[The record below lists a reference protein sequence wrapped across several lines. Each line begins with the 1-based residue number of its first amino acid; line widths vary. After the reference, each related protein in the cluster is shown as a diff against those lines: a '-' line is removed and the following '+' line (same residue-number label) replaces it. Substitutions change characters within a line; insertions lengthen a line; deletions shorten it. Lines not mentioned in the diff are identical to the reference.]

1 MEWVQALA
9 VMLGGVIVLI
19 MLGLPVVMAF
29 MTANLIGALLYFGGE
44 IGIMQMIR
52 NLRPSVANYNM
63 APIPL
68 FVLMG
73 EIMLQTGMAKRSIE
87 AIDKLIARVPGRLSI
102 VAVLGGTSFAAL
114 SGSSV
119 ANAAIVGRTLL
130 PEMKSLGYANTMSIG
145 PATAVGG
152 IAVLI
157 PPSALAVILGS
168 LAHISINELLLSGII
183 PGVMMMVAFL
193 AYIMIRC
200 TLNPALAPMET
211 EREELSFGER
221 VMPVVK
227 NVLPLML
234 IFVAVVG
241 AILGGFATPTESAA
255 IGAVA
260 SFIAGLVYRRLT
272 VTNFLAAFRES
283 LKFSAMILFII
294 CCSGTFSQILAFT
307 GATEKLTRA
316 VIEGS
321 NLTPFVIVV
330 LMLALLIVLGFFME
344 SASIIMLTVPI
355 FFPILSAVQ
364 VDLLW
369 FGLMMMVA
377 LEIGLCTPPF
387 GILLFVVQGVLNG
400 RVSMGAIY
408 HAVFPFI
415 TLQLLVLAIIL
426 LFPGTISWLPAL
438 LQQ

>member
-1 MEWVQALA
+1 MEWILALS
-9 VMLGGVIVLI
+9 VMLGSVIVLI

-29 MTANLIGALLYFGGE
+29 MTANLIGAIVFFGGE
-44 IGIMQMIR
+44 IGIIQMIR
-52 NLRPSVANYNM
+52 NLRPSVASYSM

-87 AIDKLIARVPGRLSI
+87 AIDKLISRVPGRLSV

-130 PEMKSLGYANTMSIG
+130 PEMRALGYSNALSIG

-168 LAHISINELLLSGII
+168 LAKISINELLISGII
-183 PGVMMMVAFL
+183 PGIMMMIAFL

-200 TLNPALAPMET
+200 SLNPSLAPMEP
-211 EREELSFGER
+211 ESER
-221 VMPVVK
+221 VPFRERVGPVLR

-234 IFVAVVG
+234 IFLAVVV
-241 AILGGFATPTESAA
+241 AILGGFATPTEAAA
-255 IGAVA
+255 IGVLA
-260 SFIAGLVYRRLT
+260 S
-272 VTNFLAAFRES
+272 FLAAVAYRCLTLANFFAAFMES

-307 GATEKLTRA
+307 GATSALTRA

-321 NLTPFVIVV
+321 NLTPFAIVV
-330 LMLALLIVLGFFME
+330 MMLAMLIVLGFFME

-355 FFPILSAVQ
+355 FFPILNAIQ
-364 VDLLW
+364 VDILW

-387 GILLFVVQGVLNG
+387 GILLFVIQGVLDG
-400 RVSMGAIY
+400 KVSMGTIY
-408 HAVFPFI
+408 KAVFPFI
-415 TLQLLVLAIIL
+415 GLQILVLAIIL
-426 LFPGTISWLPAL
+426 FFPGTISWLPAL
-438 LQQ
+438 LQ

>member
-1 MEWVQALA
+1 MEWIQALA

-29 MTANLIGALLYFGGE
+29 MTANLVGAMVFFGGE
-44 IGIMQMIR
+44 IGIIQMIR
-52 NLRPSVANYNM
+52 NLRPSVASYSM

-87 AIDKLIARVPGRLSI
+87 AIDKLISRVPGRLSV

-119 ANAAIVGRTLL
+119 ANAAMVGRTLL
-130 PEMKSLGYANTMSIG
+130 PEMKALGYANSLSIG

-200 TLNPALAPMET
+200 RLNPSLAPLET
-211 EREELSFGER
+211 GEVTMTFGER
-221 VMPVVK
+221 LGPVVK

-241 AILGGFATPTESAA
+241 AILGGFATPTEAAA
-255 IGAVA
+255 IGVLA
-260 SFIAGLVYRRLT
+260 SFLAALAYRRLT
-272 VTNFLAAFRES
+272 IQNFFKAFMES

-321 NLTPFVIVV
+321 DLTPFVIVV
-330 LMLALLIVLGFFME
+330 LMLVLLIILGFFME

-355 FFPILSAVQ
+355 FFPILNAIQ
-364 VDLLW
+364 VDVLW

-387 GILLFVVQGVLNG
+387 GILLFVIQGVLNG
-400 RVSMGAIY
+400 QVSMGTIY
-408 HAVFPFI
+408 RAVFPFI
-415 TLQLLVLAIIL
+415 ALQMLVLLIIL

-438 LQQ
+438 LE